1 MTKFLKTKNEIVLDK
16 PININTFEIRSLSK
30 AYTISLKLKNKN
42 KQIIIGISQRN
53 VKNNIITHQ
62 KYLTYDDISLIDLNY
77 FVPFRNNISK
87 LYKFM
92 IRLFKANLVNI
103 KTYDYDNSNLFL
115 IFFCL
120 KRNKN
125 FLIQI
130 TIPSIDSSVGVE
142 REETKREEENNKE
155 KIGEEEKK
163 GVQNK
168 NLDEKSTII
177 TTNNKRENDF
187 DCAPI
192 PFSMNNPNKVN
203 NIFNYK
209 LKKKNYHI
217 YLYKNEYQYE
227 SKQYKEIVFKIID
240 KDDNYTIEYY
250 AYQDLIDFLRLSETY
265 YNLFSYSIDDIYD
278 DFLIILY
285 NHNFKLDVMN
295 KKIRLFYNVY
305 NLGKKANS
313 ELYYLLCIN
322 INKFEKER
330 TKEQIDF
337 KINDYYI
344 QIYKH
349 IKAEEEEENKANKIK
364 TKKVEEIILYDN
376 IKNCEENIN
385 NENDKN
391 SHKPDSDN
399 NCEVNEKE
407 KNEKKKGKRIVNLK
421 NIKTVKEIEIKT
433 LEENENNTDNEV
445 TNNIS
450 LNEDDEK
457 KNDNSQKKINK
468 VNKNQI
474 KNNNNISLNQKRKN
488 NNSYI
493 PIEFYFKPKKEQ
505 SLYLLNNSINI
516 VNDNTL
522 LNSDQLKLIINKAIS
537 ADFSLNLKDKKIITK
552 LVYEISLENYEI
564 INTENIIKEIWEKI
578 NGIKNMI
585 LLIKTIKD
593 IIFGGFNKNGFLLE
607 KNSLNDN
614 KDSDSFVFSIN
625 KMATYEVADK
635 KEFCILYQKDK
646 LPEFKEQITFE
657 KNNIVVGFTGCKNKG
672 YLVEDD
678 FGLNNGE
685 KQFNIKQIQF
695 ISLCVE

>member
-1 MTKFLKTKNEIVLDK
+1 MWN
-16 PININTFEIRSLSK
+16 
-30 AYTISLKLKNKN
+30 
-42 KQIIIGISQRN
+42 
-53 VKNNIITHQ
+53 
-62 KYLTYDDISLIDLNY
+62 
-77 FVPFRNNISK
+77 
-87 LYKFM
+87 
-92 IRLFKANLVNI
+92 
-103 KTYDYDNSNLFL
+103 
-115 IFFCL
+115 
-120 KRNKN
+120 
-125 FLIQI
+125 
-130 TIPSIDSSVGVE
+130 
-142 REETKREEENNKE
+142 
-155 KIGEEEKK
+155 
-163 GVQNK
+163 
-168 NLDEKSTII
+168 
-177 TTNNKRENDF
+177 
-187 DCAPI
+187 
-192 PFSMNNPNKVN
+192 
-203 NIFNYK
+203 
-209 LKKKNYHI
+209 
-217 YLYKNEYQYE
+217 
-227 SKQYKEIVFKIID
+227 
-240 KDDNYTIEYY
+240 
-250 AYQDLIDFLRLSETY
+250 
-265 YNLFSYSIDDIYD
+265 
-278 DFLIILY
+278 
-285 NHNFKLDVMN
+285 
-295 KKIRLFYNVY
+295 
-305 NLGKKANS
+305 
-313 ELYYLLCIN
+313 
-322 INKFEKER
+322 
-330 TKEQIDF
+330 
-337 KINDYYI
+337 
-344 QIYKH
+344 
-349 IKAEEEEENKANKIK
+349 
-364 TKKVEEIILYDN
+364 
-376 IKNCEENIN
+376 
-385 NENDKN
+385 
-391 SHKPDSDN
+391 
-399 NCEVNEKE
+399 
-407 KNEKKKGKRIVNLK
+407 
-421 NIKTVKEIEIKT
+421 
-433 LEENENNTDNEV
+433 
-445 TNNIS
+445 
-450 LNEDDEK
+450 
-457 KNDNSQKKINK
+457 KKINK